1 MKTLHYV
8 ALFLCM
14 PFYYACNSAKPV
26 EQDITGKDT
35 IPVQVMLLNQE
46 HSNAP
51 VTVSGEFT
59 TDDEVMLSFKT
70 GGIINHVLVKEGD
83 AVRKGQL
90 LATLNLT
97 EINAQV
103 QQAQLNQEKAKRDYQ
118 RTKNLYADSVATL
131 EQLQNSKTA
140 LQLAEQQVNL
150 IAFNRRYSEIRASQ
164 DGYILKKLADAGQQ
178 VSSGTAV
185 LQTNG
190 AQSGKWLLKVGISD
204 QEWALLKLNDPA
216 KVETAALPGQFMEG
230 RLSRKSE
237 GVDPATGTFTAHI
250 TLTGKKPQAIAS
262 GMFGKA
268 TIIPAK
274 KREHQGIWKIPYEA
288 LLDGDGNT
296 GYVFITN
303 DDKKAKK
310 LKVSIAGIED
320 HTVTINDGLQ
330 DARSLIVSGSAYLT
344 DESAITIH
352 STLKDKK

>member
-1 MKTLHYV
+1 MKAIHYA
-8 ALFLCM
+8 ALLLCA
-14 PFYYACNSAKPV
+14 PLYYACNSSKSV
-26 EQDITGKDT
+26 EQKTTVKDN
-35 IPVQVMLLNQE
+35 IPVQVMPLNQE
-46 HSNAP
+46 RSNAP

-70 GGIINHVLVKEGD
+70 GGIINRVLVKEGD

-103 QQAQLNQEKAKRDYQ
+103 QQVQLNQEKAKRDYQ

-150 IAFNRRYSEIRASQ
+150 VAFNRRYSEIHASQ

-178 VSSGTAV
+178 VSPGTAV

-216 KVETAALPGQFMEG
+216 KVETAALPGQFIEG
-230 RLSRKSE
+230 FLSRKSE

-250 TLTGKKPQAIAS
+250 TLTGKKPQVAS

-268 TIIPAK
+268 TINPSGK
-274 KREHQGIWKIPYEA
+274 TEHKGVWKIPYEA

-303 DDKKAKK
+303 DDKTAKK
-310 LKVSIAGIED
+310 VKVTIAGIED
-320 HTVTINDGLQ
+320 HTVTISDGLQ
-330 DARSLIVSGSAYLT
+330 EAKGLIVSGSAYLI
-344 DESAITIH
+344 DQSAITIH
-352 STLKDKK
+352 SPLKEKK

>member
-1 MKTLHYV
+1 MKAIHYA
-8 ALFLCM
+8 ALLLCT
-14 PFYYACNSAKPV
+14 PFYYACNSSKPV
-26 EQDITGKDT
+26 EQKTTVKDN

-46 HSNAP
+46 NSNAP

-70 GGIINHVLVKEGD
+70 GGIINSVLVKEGD

-103 QQAQLNQEKAKRDYQ
+103 QQVQLNQEKARRDYQ

-150 IAFNRRYSEIRASQ
+150 VAFNRRYSEIHASQ

-178 VSSGTAV
+178 VSPGTAV

-230 RLSRKSE
+230 FLSRKSE

-250 TLTGKKPQAIAS
+250 TLTGKKPQIAS

-268 TIIPAK
+268 IISPSGK
-274 KREHQGIWKIPYEA
+274 TEHKGVWKIPYEA

-303 DDKKAKK
+303 DDKTAKK
-310 LKVSIAGIED
+310 VKVTIAGIED
-320 HTVTINDGLQ
+320 HTVTISDGLQ
-330 DARSLIVSGSAYLT
+330 EAKGLIVSGSAYLT
-344 DESAITIH
+344 DQSAITIH
-352 STLKDKK
+352 SPLKEKK